1 MFSRL
6 WVDNYKCLVNFE
18 LRLREMSLLLGPNG
32 SGKTSVLD
40 VVLALRQLLT
50 GTVRVTDPGVFPTR
64 TLTRWDSR
72 DLQVAEVEVALEGLA
87 DLEDEV
93 LRYRVE
99 VEHERATKRAR
110 IRLEEL
116 VAASGDTLF
125 RCELGSVQLY
135 RDDGSS
141 GPQYHVDW
149 TESAL
154 ARVAPRPDNR
164 RLTAFLEFFG
174 RVVVC
179 GLIPPAYRTESVR
192 ESEQLSRNG
201 HNFADWYRHAIQEHP
216 DRVQAFVA
224 ALQDAIGGFRG
235 IRLEKVGHE
244 ARSVMIMQENDGTRY
259 DMRLD
264 EASDGERAL
273 ATLYALLHLG
283 QGSTILLD
291 EPDNYV
297 GLPEIQ
303 PWLTALSDACGDTV
317 PQAVLCSHHPEA
329 IDYLGSH
336 SGIFLR
342 RESSGVATAHY
353 GPRTEAAKPGL
364 KLSELIARGW
374 EE

>member
-1 MFSRL
+1 MFNRL

-18 LRLREMSLLLGPNG
+18 LRLGETSLLLGANG

-40 VVLALRQLLT
+40 VVRALRQLLS
-50 GTVRVTDPGVFPTR
+50 GTVRVADPDVFPTR

-72 DLQVAEVEVALEGLA
+72 DLQVAEVEVALA
-87 DLEDEV
+87 DDV

-99 VEHERATKRAR
+99 VEHERATRRAR

-116 VAASGDTLF
+116 VDASGDPLF
-125 RCELGSVQLY
+125 KCKMGTVQLY
-135 RDDGSS
+135 RDDGSM

-179 GLIPPAYRTESVR
+179 GLIPPAYRAQSVR
-192 ESEQLSRNG
+192 ESEHLAADG
-201 HNFADWYRHAIQEHP
+201 HDFADWYRHAVQEHP

-224 ALQDAIGGFRG
+224 GLQDAIGGFRG
-235 IRLEKVGHE
+235 IRLEKVGDE
-244 ARSVMIMQENDGTRY
+244 ARSVMIMQENNGARY
-259 DMRLD
+259 EMRLD

-283 QGSTILLD
+283 QGSTLLLD

-303 PWLTALSDACGDTV
+303 PWLIALSDACGDTV
-317 PQAVLCSHHPEA
+317 SQAVLCSHHPEA
-329 IDYLGSH
+329 IDYLGSD

-353 GPRTEAAKPGL
+353 GPRREVAKPGL

>member
-18 LRLREMSLLLGPNG
+18 LRLDEMSLLVGANG

-40 VVLALRQLLT
+40 VVHALRQLLS
-50 GTVRVTDPGVFPTR
+50 GKVRVTDPRVFPTR

-72 DLQVAEVEVALEGLA
+72 DLQVAEVEVALA
-87 DLEDEV
+87 DDV
-93 LRYRVE
+93 LRYRLE
-99 VEHERATKRAR
+99 IEHERATKRAR

-116 VAASGDTLF
+116 VAASGDALF
-125 RCELGSVQLY
+125 RCELGAVQLY
-135 RDDGSS
+135 RDDGSA
-141 GPQYHVDW
+141 GPEYHVDW

-154 ARVAPRPDNR
+154 ARVAPRSDNR

-179 GLIPPAYRTESVR
+179 GLIPPAYSAESIR
-192 ESEQLSRNG
+192 ESEQLSRDG
-201 HNFADWYRHAIQEHP
+201 RDFADWYRHAIQEHP
-216 DRVQAFVA
+216 DRVQAFVE
-224 ALQDAIGGFRG
+224 ALEDAIGGFRG
-235 IRLEKVGHE
+235 IRLEKVGQE
-244 ARSVMIMQENDGTRY
+244 ARSVMIMQENNGVRY

-283 QGSTILLD
+283 QGSTLLLD

-303 PWLTALSDACGDTV
+303 PWLIALSDACGDAV
-317 PQAVLCSHHPEA
+317 PQAILCSHHPEA

-353 GPRTEAAKPGL
+353 GPRTEAAEPGL
-364 KLSELIARGW
+364 KLSELVARGW

>member
-1 MFSRL
+1 MFNRL

-18 LRLREMSLLLGPNG
+18 LRLGETALLLGANG

-40 VVLALRQLLT
+40 VVRALRQLLS
-50 GTVRVTDPGVFPTR
+50 GTVRVAGPDVFPTR

-72 DLQVAEVEVALEGLA
+72 DLQIAEVEVTLA
-87 DLEDEV
+87 DDV

-99 VEHERATKRAR
+99 VEHDRATKRAR
-110 IRLEEL
+110 ISLEEL
-116 VAASGDTLF
+116 VAVGGDPLF
-125 RCELGSVQLY
+125 KCEMGKVQLY
-135 RDDGSS
+135 RDDGSM
-141 GPQYHVDW
+141 GPQYYVDW

-154 ARVAPRPDNR
+154 ARVASRPDNR
-164 RLTAFLEFFG
+164 RLTSFLEFFR

-179 GLIPPAYRTESVR
+179 RLIPPAYRAQSVR
-192 ESEQLSRNG
+192 ESEHLAVDG
-201 HNFADWYRHAIQEHP
+201 HDFADWYRHAVQEHP

-224 ALQDAIGGFRG
+224 GLQDAIGGFRG
-235 IRLEKVGHE
+235 IRLEKVGDE
-244 ARSVMIMQENDGTRY
+244 ARSVMIMQENNGTRY
-259 DMRLD
+259 ELRLD

-283 QGSTILLD
+283 QGSTLLLD

-303 PWLTALSDACGDTV
+303 PWLIALSDACGDTV
-317 PQAVLCSHHPEA
+317 SQAVLCSHHPEA
-329 IDYLGSH
+329 IDYLGSD

-342 RESSGVATAHY
+342 RESSGVATARY
-353 GPRTEAAKPGL
+353 GPHREAAEPGL

>member
-18 LRLREMSLLLGPNG
+18 LRLREMSLLVGANG

-40 VVLALRQLLT
+40 VMLALRQLLS
-50 GTVRVTDPGVFPTR
+50 GKVRVTDPGVFPTG

-72 DLQVAEVEVALEGLA
+72 DLQVVEVDVALA
-87 DLEDEV
+87 DDV

-99 VEHERATKRAR
+99 IEHERATKRAR
-110 IRLEEL
+110 VRLEEL
-116 VAASGDTLF
+116 VGTGGDPLF
-125 RCELGSVQLY
+125 RCEMGTVQLY

-149 TESAL
+149 RESAL
-154 ARVAPRPDNR
+154 ARVAPRPDNLK
-164 RLTAFLEFFG
+164 LTAFLEFFR
-174 RVVVC
+174 RVFVC
-179 GLIPPAYRTESVR
+179 RLSPPTYRAESVR
-192 ESEQLSRNG
+192 ES
-201 HNFADWYRHAIQEHP
+201 
-216 DRVQAFVA
+216 
-224 ALQDAIGGFRG
+224 
-235 IRLEKVGHE
+235 E
-244 ARSVMIMQENDGTRY
+244 ARSVMIMQENNGTRY
-259 DMRLD
+259 EVRLD

-283 QGSTILLD
+283 QGSTLFLD

-303 PWLTALSDACGDTV
+303 PWLTALSEACGDTV
-317 PQAVLCSHHPEA
+317 SQAVLCSHHPEA

-353 GPRTEAAKPGL
+353 GPRREAAKPGL

-374 EE
+374 DE